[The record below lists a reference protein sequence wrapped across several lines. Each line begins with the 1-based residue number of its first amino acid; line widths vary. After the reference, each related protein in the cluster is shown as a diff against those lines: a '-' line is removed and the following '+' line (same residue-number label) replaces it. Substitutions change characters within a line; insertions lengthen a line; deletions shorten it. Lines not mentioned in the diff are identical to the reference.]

1 MPADHRSSDPTET
14 VLVAN
19 DEVLI
24 RLAIS
29 EYLRDCGYRV
39 IEAAN
44 ADEVISVLRQVQI
57 KVDIVFTDIKMPGSM
72 DGFGLSQWIRA
83 NRPGLDV
90 VLAGTVPR
98 AVDAARDLC
107 DEGSAPN
114 PYDPQAVL
122 ARIRRLLASRAPR
135 KSIPEAARPNQ
146 AHGASARRASGD

>member
-1 MPADHRSSDPTET
+1 MTSDHRSPGAAET
-14 VLVAN
+14 VLVVN

-29 EYLRDCGYRV
+29 EYLRDCGYRA

-44 ADEVISVLRQVQI
+44 ADEAISVLEHAKVQ
-57 KVDIVFTDIKMPGSM
+57 VDIVFTDVKMPGST

-98 AVDAARDLC
+98 AVDAASDLC
-107 DEGSAPN
+107 EGGSAPN
-114 PYDPQAVL
+114 PYDPQVVL
-122 ARIRRLLASRAPR
+122 DRIRRLLASRAPH
-135 KSIPEAARPNQ
+135 KPIPEAIRPNQ
-146 AHGASARRASGD
+146 AQGASATRRAR